1 MPRGESGA
9 MASMNHSHASVS
21 PTALPRFADEKPATD
36 KTPSQKTVPT
46 LFQLAQKYPPKFSA
60 GLHGSAEPHET
71 APPPAIS
78 EKLPSTANHT
88 QSKETAGSVR
98 AATTDHELS
107 PEFDAASIAS
117 IIMDA
122 TLQRAAEFSA
132 TSCAALLDEEYAEL
146 TPAQKH
152 EVQKIITA
160 HLDGLGALE
169 PLMEIEG
176 ITDIYV
182 NSPHDVWIDGSFGMH
197 KTDLHFEH
205 EDAVRSLATRLVT
218 SCGARLDESVPA
230 NDVQTERGQ
239 RVHAVLP
246 PIAGEHTVLS
256 IRVQP
261 AQRLTLEQWLAHSN
275 PQLLPVLASMMK
287 NRANFVISG
296 GTGSGK
302 TTLLNA
308 LLGLCAEEERL
319 VTLEDSP
326 ELAPAHAHT
335 VALTSRAANA
345 EGRGALTLQMLIQ
358 QALRMGPD
366 RLILGE
372 SRGAEIVDLLM
383 AMNTGH
389 SGSGST
395 VHANSADATPARI
408 IAMGALAGLTP
419 QATSL
424 QAATALDY
432 VIHCQKVDG
441 RRIITQ
447 ISRFE
452 LVNHELR
459 TVPCCSV
466 NPATGRLK
474 WHTGGIH
481 LREAME
487 REL

>member
-1 MPRGESGA
+1 
-9 MASMNHSHASVS
+9 MNHPNATISPAS
-21 PTALPRFADEKPATD
+21 LPRFDDEAVEPDATTRAQ
-36 KTPSQKTVPT
+36 TPPT
-46 LFQLAQKYPPKFSA
+46 LFQLAGKYPPKFST
-60 GLHGSAEPHET
+60 GLKDSARYQRSPQQPEASDTQPDEDQLHTAEVFDVAEPPAAYR
-71 APPPAIS
+71 APS
-78 EKLPSTANHT
+78 NEVD
-88 QSKETAGSVR
+88 TAGIAR
-98 AATTDHELS
+98 A
-107 PEFDAASIAS
+107 
-117 IIMDA
+117 IMDA
-122 TLQRAAEFSA
+122 SLLASAEFS
-132 TSCAALLDEEYAEL
+132 TESCARLLEEEHTDL
-146 TPAQKH
+146 TPEQKH
-152 EVQKIITA
+152 DVQKIIAA
-160 HLDGLGALE
+160 HLEGLGPLE
-169 PLMEIEG
+169 PLLELDG

-182 NSPHDVWIDGSFGMH
+182 NSPADVWVDGSFGMH
-197 KTDLHFEH
+197 KTDLQFDH

-246 PIAGEHTVLS
+246 PVAGENTVLS

-261 AQRLTLEQWLAHSN
+261 ARRLTLDQWLAHSN
-275 PQLLPVLASMMK
+275 PQLMPVLISMMK
-287 NRANFVISG
+287 TRANFVISG

-345 EGRGALTLQMLIQ
+345 EGRGAITLQMLIQ

-372 SRGAEIVDLLM
+372 SRGAEINDLLM

-432 VIHCQKVDG
+432 VIHCQKVG
-441 RRIITQ
+441 GHRIITQ

-452 LVNHELR
+452 LNNHELQ

-466 NPATGRLK
+466 NPTTGRLK

-487 REL
+487 QAL